1 MKKKVKILLLI
12 AIGVVLVM
20 IQASCTPK
28 FFRNKGMTPS
38 GSVVVPRSNLLPAFD
53 SLQESR
59 YYTAQIDYKN
69 NSMVGVLG
77 MTEETP
83 GHYRMVMMTTFG
95 MTLFDFTI
103 SKTEF
108 IVNSCI
114 EQMNKKMVLKILEK
128 DFRSILML
136 NLKNKIKGVLYQVAH
151 HKEAKDEETQQIVTA
166 GYQLKADDGVANY
179 LVVAKDGEW
188 VRMIENGSSITRM
201 SAVFNDD
208 IVTIEHPKLGLK
220 MVMTRMEN

>member
-1 MKKKVKILLLI
+1 MILLPIMVGAMMGATLT
-12 AIGVVLVM
+12 
-20 IQASCTPK
+20 SCTPK
-28 FFRNKGMTPS
+28 FFRSKGMTPS

-53 SLQESR
+53 SLPESR
-59 YYTAQIDYKN
+59 YYTAQIDYKD
-69 NSMVGVLG
+69 NSMMGVLG
-77 MTEETP
+77 MTEEKP

-103 SKTEF
+103 SQTEF
-108 IVNSCI
+108 IVNSCM

-128 DFRSILML
+128 DFRSVLML

-151 HKEAKDEETQQIVTA
+151 HKELKGEDGQTIVSA
-166 GYQLKADDGVANY
+166 GYRLKADDGRANY